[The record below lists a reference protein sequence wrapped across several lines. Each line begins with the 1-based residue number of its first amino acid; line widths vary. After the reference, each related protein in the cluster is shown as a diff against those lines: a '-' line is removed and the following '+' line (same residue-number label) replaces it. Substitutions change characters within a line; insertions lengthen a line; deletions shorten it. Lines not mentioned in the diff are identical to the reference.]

1 MGLLDMIGSA
11 LGQTNADGQPH
22 QNLLTAVMEFVN
34 NQPGG
39 INGLVQKFHEHGLGD
54 IVQSWIGAG
63 PNQSVSPET
72 LQNVVGSDALSQLAS
87 KLGVPPEQ
95 ASALLAQVLPH
106 VLNHATPNGETP
118 PSGQFDVASVLS
130 SIQGAGGIGSL
141 IEGFLGNRQG

>member
-1 MGLLDMIGSA
+1 MIGSA

-87 KLGVPPEQ
+87 KLGVSPEQ
-95 ASALLAQVLPH
+95 ASALLAQILPH